1 MVSHCVFS
9 VDKPT
14 KSKTSF
20 TIYWLYCVLIFCVT
34 VFVVF
39 QYSYTDSP
47 NEVPLILQREVLLS
61 FLGGRELLPRVVYIL
76 IYFPI
81 LNFPQFGLA
90 VKYGEKNSLIFG
102 IALTLSINLRIF
114 LRSGWKRE
122 RYSIYSCM
130 YTKRNERFFRA

>member
-1 MVSHCVFS
+1 MVSRCVFS

-20 TIYWLYCVLIFCVT
+20 NIYWLYCVLIFCVT

-47 NEVPLILQREVLLS
+47 NEVSLILHREVLLS

-81 LNFPQFGLA
+81 LNFP
-90 VKYGEKNSLIFG
+90 
-102 IALTLSINLRIF
+102 
-114 LRSGWKRE
+114 
-122 RYSIYSCM
+122 
-130 YTKRNERFFRA
+130 